1 MERNLGAAYQLYLNS
16 VNNSPLTSFDEW
28 LKQNYYFTNTQKVSL
43 PSSSS
48 LQTERAVSSPTYYT
62 IPGTSVETRETQEN
76 TNTQAGTN
84 ELSAPEKKKRERWS
98 ESQTKTLVYLW
109 KEHFR
114 DLQTP
119 KQHLIWIKIK
129 TAVNE
134 KGPEKTLK
142 RLRNKIRNL
151 KDAYKAARDNNKK
164 TGASPTYS
172 PYFEHSIRTRSWEF

>member
-16 VNNSPLTSFDEW
+16 VSNNSPLTSFEEW
-28 LKQNYYFTNTQKVSL
+28 FKHNYYFTNTQNVNL

-48 LQTERAVSSPTYYT
+48 LQIERAVSSPTYI
-62 IPGTSVETRETQEN
+62 IPGTSVEARETQEN
-76 TNTQAGTN
+76 ASSQADTS
-84 ELSAPEKKKRERWS
+84 ELSTPEKKKRERWS

-114 DLQTP
+114 DLQTS

-134 KGPEKTLK
+134 KDPEKTLK
-142 RLRNKIRNL
+142 QLKDKIRNL
-151 KDAYKAARDNNKK
+151 KEPRQRTVRTLK
-164 TGASPTYS
+164 TLMKY
-172 PYFEHSIRTRSWEF
+172 